1 MTPIQKIKYLIVAGA
16 GRDLDYPCE
25 DINTIY
31 GNMEDEDELWDTLS
45 EVRAGEV
52 ETGLP
57 CEYSRHYESYSVAA
71 KLPDGSWVGWTYWYG
86 GGKHGEPE
94 SIDWMEDA
102 YDLDCLEEVKPMTV
116 RTFTKIEPKE

>member
-1 MTPIQKIKYLIVAGA
+1 MTPIQKIKYLIVTRA
-16 GRDLDYPCE
+16 GRELAYPCKDIDAIYAYDE
-25 DINTIY
+25 D
-31 GNMEDEDELWDTLS
+31 DELWDALS
-45 EVRAGEV
+45 EVREGEV

-94 SIDWMEDA
+94 SIDWMEDG
-102 YDLDCLEEVKPMTV
+102 YDLDCLEEVKLTTV
-116 RTFTKIEPKE
+116 RTFTKKEV